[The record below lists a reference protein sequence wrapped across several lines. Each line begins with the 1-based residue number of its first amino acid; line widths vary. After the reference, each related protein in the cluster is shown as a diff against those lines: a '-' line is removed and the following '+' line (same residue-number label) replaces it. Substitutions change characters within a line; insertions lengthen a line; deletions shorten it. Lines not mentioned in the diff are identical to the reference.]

1 MQSCCFANITY
12 HIFAVLVAVAVIV
25 ALSSL
30 ISCREVGLAHQ
41 NGTSENREC
50 FGPNRLKPTDNLIVR
65 NKCGSNLRLF
75 WPKMAF
81 ESVTAFAPVG

>member
-1 MQSCCFANITY
+1 MHMHRCCFANIIY

-50 FGPNRLKPTDNLIVR
+50 FGPNRFKPTDNFDRSKQMWVKPMTVL
-65 NKCGSNLRLF
+65 
-75 WPKMAF
+75 A
-81 ESVTAFAPVG
+81 

>member
-1 MQSCCFANITY
+1 MYKKSVMHMQSCCFATY
-12 HIFAVLVAVAVIV
+12 EIFAVLVDVAVMV

-50 FGPNRLKPTDNLIVR
+50 FGPNRFQATTLFVR
-65 NKCGSNLRLF
+65 KKCGSNL
-75 WPKMAF
+75 
-81 ESVTAFAPVG
+81 

>member
-12 HIFAVLVAVAVIV
+12 YIFAVLVAVAVIV

-41 NGTSENREC
+41 NGTSENRDC
-50 FGPNRLKPTDNLIVR
+50 FGPNRLETNMGQTYDRFGLKWH
-65 NKCGSNLRLF
+65 SNQ
-75 WPKMAF
+75 
-81 ESVTAFAPVG
+81 

>member
-1 MQSCCFANITY
+1 MYKKSVMHMQSCCFANITY

-41 NGTSENREC
+41 NGTSEDREC
-50 FGPNRLKPTDNLIVR
+50 FGPNRFKPTDNFDRSKQMWVKPMTVL
-65 NKCGSNLRLF
+65 
-75 WPKMAF
+75 A
-81 ESVTAFAPVG
+81 

>member
-1 MQSCCFANITY
+1 MYKKSVMHMQSCCFANIIY

-30 ISCREVGLAHQ
+30 ISSREVGLAHQ

-50 FGPNRLKPTDNLIVR
+50 FGPNRFKPTDNFDR
-65 NKCGSNLRLF
+65 SKQMWSNL
-75 WPKMAF
+75 
-81 ESVTAFAPVG
+81 